1 MRPGE
6 DETRVSVHLY
16 SPHDI
21 DLITLLYLPGF
32 PFRKAFYEAVKRFA
46 EGRDMDK
53 VSVPE
58 SFDYPDYQHR
68 REHRIMLFFRDEQT
82 KALLDSIQPRY
93 RNAAVKNIFRFMM
106 DRPVIPC
113 GITEGLPHEAQE
125 NKSEARPERA
135 VSKPERPASSE
146 TRVSPRPASHSSQG
160 TSPENDTRPAPA
172 APAPETRPE
181 DTDPLDLIQGLF

>member
-46 EGRDMDK
+46 EGNDQNK
-53 VSVPE
+53 ISVPE

-68 REHRIMLFFRDEQT
+68 REHRIMLFFRDENT
-82 KALLDSIQPRY
+82 KALLESIQPRY

-113 GITEGLPHEAQE
+113 GMTEGLPRTEPRRAHHPEAAPGVRILEDPYPAAGSTPAPSRHEAPPVPP
-125 NKSEARPERA
+125 EAGPAVTPDTGSADRPD
-135 VSKPERPASSE
+135 S
-146 TRVSPRPASHSSQG
+146 
-160 TSPENDTRPAPA
+160 
-172 APAPETRPE
+172 
-181 DTDPLDLIQGLF
+181 TDPLDLIQGLF